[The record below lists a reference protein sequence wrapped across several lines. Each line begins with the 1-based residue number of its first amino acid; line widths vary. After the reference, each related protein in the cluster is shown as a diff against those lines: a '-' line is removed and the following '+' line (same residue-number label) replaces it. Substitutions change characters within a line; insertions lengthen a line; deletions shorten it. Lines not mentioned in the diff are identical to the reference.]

1 MAMIEKSFWKDKR
14 VFLTGHTGFKG
25 TWLLQCLLKLGANV
39 TGYSLLPNTSP
50 SLFSEINPFI
60 KNKYKSFIG
69 DICNRESLKKAL
81 IDSKPNIIFHLAAQ
95 PLVRESYLKPIETWM
110 VNVMGTLFTLEEIR
124 NTLHNCTIVIVTTDK
139 VYKNKEWGYGYRE
152 NDELGGYDPYSSSK
166 ASVELLVHSW
176 RKSFCS
182 NEFNCGIATARAGNV
197 IGGGDWAT
205 DRLIPDIVRGLSK
218 KEKIIIR
225 SPHSTRPWQHV
236 LEPIFGY
243 LLLAE
248 NLFNNPKSFSDAFNF
263 GPNQESNAT
272 VQDIAKEIFK
282 IWQGDFTV
290 EENSSKLHEANLLK
304 LQIDKSYQY
313 LSWKPLW
320 DFKKTIYKTI
330 SWYQSYYEGISP
342 FGLCESDIDE
352 FYDLFLEKLK

>member
-1 MAMIEKSFWKDKR
+1 MINKDFWKDKR

-25 TWLLQCLLKLGANV
+25 TWLLQCLLKLGADV

-50 SLFSEINPFI
+50 SLFDEINPFI
-60 KNKYKSFIG
+60 KNDYTSLIG
-69 DICNRESLKKAL
+69 DICNRGSLKSAL
-81 IDSKPNIIFHLAAQ
+81 NDSKPNIIFHLAAQ

-124 NTLHNCTIVIVTTDK
+124 NIGQNCTIIIITTDK

-152 NDELGGYDPYSSSK
+152 NDELGGHDPYSSSK
-166 ASVELLVHSW
+166 ASTELLVNSW
-176 RKSFCS
+176 RKSFCN
-182 NEFNCGIATARAGNV
+182 NEFSCGVATARAGNV
-197 IGGGDWAT
+197 IGGGDWAK

-225 SPHSTRPWQHV
+225 SPYSRRPWQHV

-243 LLLAE
+243 ILLAE

-263 GPNQESNAT
+263 GPNNESNAT
-272 VQDIAKEIFK
+272 VKDITKEISK
-282 IWQGDFTV
+282 IWEGDFAV
-290 EENSSKLHEANLLK
+290 EQNSSKLHEANLLN

-320 DFKKTIYKTI
+320 NFKKAIYKTI
-330 SWYQSYYEGISP
+330 SWYQSYYEGSCP
-342 FGLCESDIDE
+342 FGLCESDINE
-352 FYDLFLEKLK
+352 FHDLFLEKII